1 MWLYQK
7 FSVGTE
13 HLVCIDK
20 YSSLAKSVCVLKNVI
35 IFIQKLKE
43 GLLKRDP
50 EKYSHLDHPGT
61 NCHELALSHLIK
73 TEQRIYFPELF
84 SYFEDGCNTVK
95 AIPNLVNQLNIY
107 LDKGGLLRVKSKFSR
122 WKDDV
127 SYRFPI
133 LLPKESWL
141 TRMIIFDLHRKLF
154 HAGCYRLLVELR
166 KKFWITH
173 CFSVVKGI
181 LKACILCRK
190 RNQRTVKLNQ
200 SPYRDFRLDPPNI
213 PFRNTFLDH
222 FGPYQVKYGG
232 KKIKVWILCITCLW
246 SRAIYLKVCCDLSR
260 NEFIRAF
267 QMHCFEFG
275 LPELCLSDLGSSLVS
290 EGNVIHDFLKDVD
303 TQNYFQEH
311 GVKSISFEQYFKGC
325 HPLGG
330 IVEICVKMVR
340 KLIQSSIKNYVLEF
354 REFEFIIAQTVHLI
368 NRRPVAFQES
378 LRDCSNQEVVPD
390 ALTPE
395 RLIDGHDLV
404 SVNVIPELQPDPTPD
419 QEWSPTTGS
428 VDHIRDAYYKL
439 KEAKE
444 FLIESYNSE
453 FLVTLMKQA
462 INNKDRYRPVTHQK
476 LSVGDI
482 VLIKEENC
490 KPMNFPMAIVKEVK
504 SNINNEV
511 TDAILMKGKTREIV
525 KRHVTSLI
533 PILWG
538 EDNSL
543 TTEENETDMV
553 SELPNSD
560 SLPSKQKRKAAIESQ
575 QKTKKILEDP

>member
-1 MWLYQK
+1 
-7 FSVGTE
+7 
-13 HLVCIDK
+13 
-20 YSSLAKSVCVLKNVI
+20 
-35 IFIQKLKE
+35 
-43 GLLKRDP
+43 
-50 EKYSHLDHPGT
+50 
-61 NCHELALSHLIK
+61 
-73 TEQRIYFPELF
+73 
-84 SYFEDGCNTVK
+84 
-95 AIPNLVNQLNIY
+95 
-107 LDKGGLLRVKSKFSR
+107 
-122 WKDDV
+122 
-127 SYRFPI
+127 
-133 LLPKESWL
+133 
-141 TRMIIFDLHRKLF
+141 
-154 HAGCYRLLVELR
+154 
-166 KKFWITH
+166 
-173 CFSVVKGI
+173 
-181 LKACILCRK
+181 
-190 RNQRTVKLNQ
+190 
-200 SPYRDFRLDPPNI
+200 
-213 PFRNTFLDH
+213 
-222 FGPYQVKYGG
+222 
-232 KKIKVWILCITCLW
+232 
-246 SRAIYLKVCCDLSR
+246 
-260 NEFIRAF
+260 
-267 QMHCFEFG
+267 MHCFEFG

-290 EGNVIHDFLKDVD
+290 GGNVIRDFLKDVD

-462 INNKDRYRPVTHQK
+462 INNKDRYQPVTHQK